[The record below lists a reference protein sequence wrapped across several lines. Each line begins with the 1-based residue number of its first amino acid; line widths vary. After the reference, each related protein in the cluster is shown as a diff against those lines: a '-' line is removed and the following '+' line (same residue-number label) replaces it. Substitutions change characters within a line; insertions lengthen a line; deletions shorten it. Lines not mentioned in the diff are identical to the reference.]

1 MEVTGGAPVVFSR
14 GIGAL
19 TKVSQSQITSL
30 IFCASDPSDVA
41 SAFVECRNSA
51 FKMIFVRLTSL
62 FVEIKSL
69 KLFKL

>member
-30 IFCASDPSDVA
+30 IFCASEPSEA
-41 SAFVECRNSA
+41 SAFVECRNST

>member
-1 MEVTGGAPVVFSR
+1 MEVTGVAPVVFSR

-30 IFCASDPSDVA
+30 IFCASVA
-41 SAFVECRNSA
+41 SAFVECRNWA